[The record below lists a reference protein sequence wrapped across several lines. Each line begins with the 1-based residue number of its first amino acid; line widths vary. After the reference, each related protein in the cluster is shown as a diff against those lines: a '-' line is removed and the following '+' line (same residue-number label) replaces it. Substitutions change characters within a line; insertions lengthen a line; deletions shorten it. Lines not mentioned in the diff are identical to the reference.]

1 MTDFEEVITQ
11 HPDVAGAKSI
21 THEELPP
28 ELIPYKQGISSG
40 LAISLN
46 VGQATY
52 DINLWQWHDFP
63 DRLPKAYL
71 SNPSDYD
78 FHNHVNSLGEICY
91 TDTTVPRFTNPN
103 LPKAI
108 IHQCISEIGEVLSTS
123 FGRDLTPLYDEFEG
137 YWRSLPNCF
146 SKVDCF
152 WNPGDSPSPI
162 YVLERKGKPVAV
174 IKRQKKD
181 ALYGGLRIC
190 SQTQRVK
197 AYYIPLKRMM
207 LPPLP
212 GETAT
217 TDYLRSLLQA
227 IPNDQKIVSLKA
239 IDKILRKK
247 GKATQ
252 PRTGYLVFST
262 PRPSGEPSLFGLK
275 ISGQSSNP
283 IEQRAD
289 DEQWTTTPL
298 EIDRHYAGYLINR
311 GGASLKCSGFKI
323 GVVGC
328 GAVGSRVAEFLCQ
341 AGFQQL
347 TLIDHDTLSKDNIYR
362 HSLGGESIGQKKVEA
377 LAINLQQR
385 LPDIKTTPI
394 PLSWQQYL
402 ATNKLDNFDLL
413 ICATGEATQMRAMNQ
428 EVLAQQIPLPTIYCW
443 VEPDSIAG
451 HSLLIDPTQPGC
463 FECLVQN
470 SAQGL
475 YLKGSVT
482 EPHQKIS
489 KELYGC
495 GSFIP
500 FTVTDAV
507 KTAAMATELAVDYLL
522 NKVPNVYKSWR
533 GDTTHAQRSQ
543 LTLSSNPFSDS
554 ITNFKNPTCPLCK
567 S

>member
-1 MTDFEEVITQ
+1 MIDLEEVVTQ
-11 HPDVAGAKSI
+11 HPDVVDAKSI

-28 ELIPYKQGISSG
+28 ELIPYKQGIISG
-40 LAISLN
+40 LAISLK
-46 VGQATY
+46 VRQAIYYIT
-52 DINLWQWHDFP
+52 LWQWDNFP
-63 DRLPKAYL
+63 ERLPKAYL
-71 SNPSDYD
+71 STPSDYD
-78 FHNHVNSLGEICY
+78 FHNHVNSRGEICY
-91 TDTTVPRFTNPN
+91 TDTTVPRFTNTN

-108 IHQCISEIGEVLSTS
+108 IYQCISEIGDVLSTS
-123 FGRDLTPLYDEFEG
+123 FDRDLTLLYDEFEG
-137 YWRSLPNCF
+137 YWRSLPNYF

-152 WNPGDSPSPI
+152 WKPGDVPSSI
-162 YVLERKGKPVAV
+162 YVLERKGKPVAI
-174 IKRQKKD
+174 IKRQEKD

-190 SQTQRVK
+190 SQTQRVN
-197 AYYIPLKRMM
+197 AYYIPLKRMV

-212 GETAT
+212 GEAVTA
-217 TDYLRSLLQA
+217 DYLRSLLRA
-227 IPNDQKIVSLKA
+227 IPNDQKKVSFKV

-247 GKATQ
+247 GKATH

-275 ISGQSSNP
+275 IYGQSSNP
-283 IEQRAD
+283 IERRAE

-298 EIDRHYAGYLINR
+298 EIDRHYADYLINR
-311 GGASLKCSGFKI
+311 GGANGKCSNYKI

-347 TLIDHDTLSKDNIYR
+347 TLIDHDILSKDNIYR
-362 HSLGGESIGQKKVEA
+362 HSLGGEAISKKKVEA

-385 LPDIKTTPI
+385 LPEVKPTPI
-394 PLSWQQYL
+394 ALSWQQYL
-402 ATNKLDNFDLL
+402 ATNALDNFDLL

-428 EVLAQQIPLPTIYCW
+428 MILAQQIPLPTIYCW

-475 YLKGSVT
+475 FLKGSVA

-495 GSFIP
+495 GSFVP

-522 NKVPNVYKSWR
+522 NKIPNVYKSWR
-533 GDTTHAQRSQ
+533 GDTTHAQVSQ
-543 LTLSSNPFSDS
+543 LKLSSNVFADS